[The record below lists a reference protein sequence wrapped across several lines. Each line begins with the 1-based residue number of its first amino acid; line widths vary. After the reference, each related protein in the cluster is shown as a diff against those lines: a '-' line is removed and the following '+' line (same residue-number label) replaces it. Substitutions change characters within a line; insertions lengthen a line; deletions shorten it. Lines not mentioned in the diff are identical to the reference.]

1 MTPSLSVKHCRNTY
15 WGAWVLVCVCV
26 CVCAWV
32 LVCVCVRACVGI
44 GVYSIGM
51 CVGVCVYMLCV
62 RLIVPHSLHPASGE

>member
-1 MTPSLSVKHCRNTY
+1 MSSTVGILIGVRGY
-15 WGAWVLVCVCV
+15 WCVCV

-51 CVGVCVYMLCV
+51 SVGVCVYMLCV
-62 RLIVPHSLHPASGE
+62 SLIVPHSLHPASAE

>member
-1 MTPSLSVKHCRNTY
+1 MSSTVGILIGVRGY
-15 WGAWVLVCVCV
+15 WCVCVCV
-26 CVCAWV
+26 CVGIG
-32 LVCVCVRACVGI
+32 VCLRACVGI